1 MFEDLCIFVGIPAIL
16 AVITYFTYQYIHSGL
31 TAPIEV
37 SEKPHLSILQ
47 RATTLFYKHH
57 VGAYSAHRSILSELK
72 DLLPQGASTIQIFYD
87 DEAQTPARNLQ
98 SAIGCIFG
106 EDGEDF
112 YTHNFSV
119 QLKRFGFERLVLS
132 PVTKVLH
139 VSCPHNGSIF
149 SRLNMAYRVY
159 PALNAAY
166 EKLQEKPAPKLII
179 QVIDTSTNSVDCFIP
194 LESIENFLDVQY
206 MTPDEMV
213 GKLAR
218 KKFDSDEESSE
229 SEPDV
234 SDNEAQDQEED
245 DKEESEVEEENK
257 KDH

>member
-1 MFEDLCIFVGIPAIL
+1 
-16 AVITYFTYQYIHSGL
+16 
-31 TAPIEV
+31 
-37 SEKPHLSILQ
+37 
-47 RATTLFYKHH
+47 
-57 VGAYSAHRSILSELK
+57 
-72 DLLPQGASTIQIFYD
+72 
-87 DEAQTPARNLQ
+87 
-98 SAIGCIFG
+98 
-106 EDGEDF
+106 
-112 YTHNFSV
+112 
-119 QLKRFGFERLVLS
+119 
-132 PVTKVLH
+132 
-139 VSCPHNGSIF
+139 
-149 SRLNMAYRVY
+149 MAYRVH

-234 SDNEAQDQEED
+234 SDNEAEEKS
-245 DKEESEVEEENK
+245 DKEEEEE
-257 KDH
+257 KDL